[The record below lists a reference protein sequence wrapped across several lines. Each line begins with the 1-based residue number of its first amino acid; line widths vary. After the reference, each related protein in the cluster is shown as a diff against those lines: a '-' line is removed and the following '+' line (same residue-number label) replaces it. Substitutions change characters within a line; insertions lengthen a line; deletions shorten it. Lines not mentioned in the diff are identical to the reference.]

1 MIIQNINGMEN
12 GHSFV
17 DLGLPSGLLWATCN
31 VGAESPEQ
39 AGLYFAWGET
49 AGYTATQVKEGKRRF
64 DFKSY
69 ILLHEPSILH
79 FDYLTPEYDAA
90 HINMGGK
97 WRMPTKAELQ
107 ELYDLTTST
116 FKKEYKKDH
125 LEVCSI
131 LTSKING
138 NTLVLPVA
146 GYVLGQDIFRNNE
159 YCHYWYSDL
168 DYYNVKYEEFIEGYT
183 VRGVCER

>member
-49 AGYTATQVKEGKRRF
+49 TGFTAEQIARGERKF
-64 DFKSY
+64 FKKTY
-69 ILLHEPSILH
+69 KAKKIKAE
-79 FDYLTPEYDAA
+79 LTLEQDAA
-90 HINMGGK
+90 HVNMGGK